1 MRGRVCPL
9 HYSATCSQY
18 ALNHGTSHEA
28 SILQGKRAKIGI
40 SLTVAMAVTFTV
52 LSEAQLTGSTAQRAP
67 SIYSIKPA
75 LGVAGN
81 ELTINGFGFSTSN
94 TVHFGNKSI
103 GNVSIAWQ
111 AGITCVAGSS
121 DCHPGINQALI
132 VTIPQDGAPGM
143 YDISVE
149 NPDGISNVV
158 VFTIVGAADGRE
170 H

>member
-1 MRGRVCPL
+1 
-9 HYSATCSQY
+9 
-18 ALNHGTSHEA
+18 
-28 SILQGKRAKIGI
+28 
-40 SLTVAMAVTFTV
+40 MAVTFPV

-67 SIYSIKPA
+67 SIYSIKPT
-75 LGVAGN
+75 LGAAGN

-143 YDISVE
+143 YDVSVE